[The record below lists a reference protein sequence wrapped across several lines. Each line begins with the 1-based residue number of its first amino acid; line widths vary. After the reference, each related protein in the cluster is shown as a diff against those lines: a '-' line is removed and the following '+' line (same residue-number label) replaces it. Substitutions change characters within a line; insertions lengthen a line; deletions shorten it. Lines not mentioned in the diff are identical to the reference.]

1 MPNTRLKCEYASE
14 RAIASC
20 TPASRSF
27 SVFSASSV
35 ADLARR
41 QRSQEHPSPLAIVGL
56 GLSRC
61 APLDAILRSQFAGE
75 GGQRLADRVARRA
88 RRLVGRGGELAA
100 ARRDLDEPLLQGL
113 ASAVDEHVRGDPV
126 GHPGTF
132 QGGDGLELAGPLGKR
147 QRIEIGLVDDV
158 EDAAGLFSFAVD
170 EPEIARMDWRDA
182 GDSEGRGRA
191 APGIARRAHSSSVL
205 VDPRGRPHL

>member
-1 MPNTRLKCEYASE
+1 MSSARNDLTNVPRTPVRTTAKAFRAWPARRNRASRSNVPNTRLKCEYASE
-14 RAIASC
+14 RAIVSC

-88 RRLVGRGGELAA
+88 RRLVGRGGEL
-100 ARRDLDEPLLQGL
+100 P
-113 ASAVDEHVRGDPV
+113 
-126 GHPGTF
+126 
-132 QGGDGLELAGPLGKR
+132 
-147 QRIEIGLVDDV
+147 
-158 EDAAGLFSFAVD
+158 
-170 EPEIARMDWRDA
+170 
-182 GDSEGRGRA
+182 
-191 APGIARRAHSSSVL
+191 
-205 VDPRGRPHL
+205 PRGETWMSCSSRVLRAQSMSMFEETQSGTLGLSRVVMV

>member
-14 RAIASC
+14 RAIVSC

-88 RRLVGRGGELAA
+88 RRLIGRGGELAA
-100 ARRDLDEPLLQGL
+100 ARRDLDELLLQGL
-113 ASAVDEHVRGDPV
+113 ASAVDEYVRGDPV

-132 QGGDGLELAGPLGKR
+132 QGGDGFELAGPLGKR
-147 QRIEIGLVDDV
+147 QRIEIGLVDDD
-158 EDAAGLFSFAVD
+158 EDAARLS
-170 EPEIARMDWRDA
+170 P
-182 GDSEGRGRA
+182 S
-191 APGIARRAHSSSVL
+191 L
-205 VDPRGRPHL
+205 